1 VEAAVAVGVGV
12 GFIAGVDDRS
22 GSSGGGGDAFP
33 YVVGALGELVGAIG
47 ADVAGAADELAGD
60 EEWEEGVS

>member
-12 GFIAGVDDRS
+12 GFIAGVDDGS
-22 GSSGGGGDAFP
+22 GSGGGGGHAFP
-33 YVVGALGELVGAIG
+33 YVVGALGELVGAIST
-47 ADVAGAADELAGD
+47 DVAGAADELAGD